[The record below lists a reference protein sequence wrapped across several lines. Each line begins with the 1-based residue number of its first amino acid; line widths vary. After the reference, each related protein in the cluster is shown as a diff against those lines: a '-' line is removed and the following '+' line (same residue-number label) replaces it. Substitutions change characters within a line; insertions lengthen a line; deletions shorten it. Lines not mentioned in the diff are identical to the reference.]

1 MVCNYQLF
9 MVIFLGHGFLPIKS
23 IKFQRRQGAFA
34 LDVQDSLCQ
43 RALHE
48 VGVLL
53 VRIADVGGALL
64 LHVFLEMTGT
74 LFCGEKK

>member
-1 MVCNYQLF
+1 
-9 MVIFLGHGFLPIKS
+9 MVIFLGHGLLPIKS

-53 VRIADVGGALL
+53 VRIADVGGAFL
-64 LHVFLEMTGT
+64 LHVFLAIWDAFLWGPNE
-74 LFCGEKK
+74 